1 MAIIVS
7 DTSPI
12 RALHFLGRVDW
23 LAAIFDEVFIP
34 PAVVK
39 ELAQPAAR
47 YLSIDANLYS
57 FLLVRIPSNSPRLI
71 QLQEELEEGEAEAL
85 ALAEDLRADTVL
97 IDEIQGRKV
106 AQEMG
111 LFVVGTVGIFLQAKK
126 KLLCP
131 EIAPLLDRLVNELG
145 FFLSP
150 KLRDQALKMAG
161 E

>member
-23 LAAIFDEVFIP
+23 LATIFDEVYIP

-47 YLSIDANLYS
+47 YLPINANLYP
-57 FLLVRIPSNSPRLI
+57 FLLVRPPPNSPRLI

-97 IDEIQGRKV
+97 IDEMQGRKV

-111 LFVVGTVGIFLQAKK
+111 LFVIGTVGILLQAKK
-126 KLLCP
+126 KSLCP
-131 EIAPLLDRLVNELG
+131 KIAPLLDRLTKELG
-145 FFLSP
+145 FFLSV
-150 KLRDQALKMAG
+150 KLRAQALKVAG